1 MYSFRD
7 LCHHGKKRRRSAD
20 NTRGRSGCLKASL
33 FYLPTVG
40 SRAEIEAGMAGLRGD
55 LYQQMLREV
64 LEQARLAD
72 ELGYDSVSF
81 TEHHFH
87 IEGFELS
94 NNPVLLDLYI
104 ALQTKRIRVG
114 QLGIV
119 LPAANP
125 IRVAEDIAMLDHM
138 TGGRACA
145 GFARGYQRRWVDV
158 MAQQT
163 HGIHG
168 ALPHQHDEIDAA
180 NRAAFEECFQII
192 KKAWTEPLLSYQGK
206 YWKIPA
212 GETPWTLDATLRWGA
227 GVENGILKSVGV
239 VPKPVQKPYPPIF
252 QPFASSEKS
261 IRWCAKEG
269 VTAILPPMHAT
280 YEDNLHDVYGAVSGR
295 PRGQG
300 VGLLRDVIIAD
311 TDAEAVALW
320 KNSGVFSGR
329 AWFEP
334 FGFRKG
340 VMDPVTG
347 AAPTAEESVELGYA
361 LVGTVDTVARNLEKI
376 KRRLPVDWLFCYTYN
391 SLVPHAILMKSIE
404 RFWTQVLP
412 RVA

>member
-1 MYSFRD
+1 M
-7 LCHHGKKRRRSAD
+7 
-20 NTRGRSGCLKASL
+20 KASL

-40 SRAEIEAGMAGLRGD
+40 NRRDIEAGMAGLRGD

-64 LEQARLAD
+64 LEQVRLAD

-94 NNPVLLDLYI
+94 NNPVLLDLYF

-119 LPAANP
+119 LPASNP
-125 IRVAEDIAMLDHM
+125 IRVAEDIAMLDQM

-192 KKAWTEPLLSYQGK
+192 KQAWTEPMLSYQGK
-206 YWKIPA
+206 YWRIPA
-212 GETPWTLDATLRWGA
+212 GDTPWSLEATDKWGA

-239 VPKPVQKPYPPIF
+239 VPKPVQKPHPPIF
-252 QPFASSEKS
+252 QPFASSERS

-269 VTAILPPMHAT
+269 VTAILPPMHRIHEET
-280 YEDNLHDVYGAVSGR
+280 LFDVYAEVSGR

-300 VGLLRDVIIAD
+300 MGLLRDVIIAD
-311 TDAEAVALW
+311 SDEEAIRLW
-320 KNSGVFSGR
+320 KDSGIFSGR

-347 AAPTAEESVELGYA
+347 EAPSAEESVALGYA
-361 LVGTVDTVARNLEKI
+361 LVGTVDTVTRNLARI
-376 KRRLPVDWLFCYTYN
+376 KARLPVDWLFCYTYN
-391 SLVPHAILMKSIE
+391 SLVPHAVLMKSIE
-404 RFWTQVLP
+404 RFWTEVMP

>member
-1 MYSFRD
+1 V
-7 LCHHGKKRRRSAD
+7 
-20 NTRGRSGCLKASL
+20 KASL

-40 SRAEIEAGMAGLRGD
+40 NRREIEAGMAGLRGD

-64 LEQARLAD
+64 LEQVRLAD

-94 NNPVLLDLYI
+94 NNPVLLDLYFG
-104 ALQTKRIRVG
+104 LQTKRIRVG

-119 LPAANP
+119 LPASNP
-125 IRVAEDIAMLDHM
+125 IRVAEDIAMLDQM

-168 ALPHQHDEIDAA
+168 ALPHQHDAIDAA
-180 NRAAFEECFQII
+180 NRAAFEECFRII
-192 KKAWTEPLLSYQGK
+192 KQAWTEPMLSYQGK
-206 YWKIPA
+206 YWKIPP
-212 GETPWTLDATLRWGA
+212 GETPWTLEATQNWGA
-227 GVENGILKSVGV
+227 GIENGILKSVGV
-239 VPKPVQKPYPPIF
+239 VPKPVQKPHPPVF
-252 QPFASSEKS
+252 QPFASSETS

-280 YEDNLHDVYGAVSGR
+280 YEDNLFNVYAEVSGR

-300 VGLLRDVIIAD
+300 MGLLRDVIIAD
-311 TDAEAVALW
+311 TDAEAIALW
-320 KNSGVFSGR
+320 KDSGVFSGR

-347 AAPTAEESVELGYA
+347 AAPTAEESVERGYA
-361 LVGTVDTVARNLEKI
+361 LVGTVDTVTRNLERI
-376 KRRLPVDWLFCYTYN
+376 KKRLPVDWLFCYTYN

-404 RFWTQVLP
+404 RFWTEVMP

>member
-1 MYSFRD
+1 V
-7 LCHHGKKRRRSAD
+7 
-20 NTRGRSGCLKASL
+20 KASL

-40 SRAEIEAGMAGLRGD
+40 NRREIEAGMAGLRGD

-64 LEQARLAD
+64 LEQVRLAD

-94 NNPVLLDLYI
+94 NNPVLLDLYFG
-104 ALQTKRIRVG
+104 LQTKRIRVG

-119 LPAANP
+119 LPASNP
-125 IRVAEDIAMLDHM
+125 IRVAEDIAMLDQM

-168 ALPHQHDEIDAA
+168 ALPHQHDAIDAA
-180 NRAAFEECFQII
+180 NRAAFEECFRII
-192 KKAWTEPLLSYQGK
+192 KQAWTEPMLSYQGK
-206 YWKIPA
+206 YWKIPP
-212 GETPWTLDATLRWGA
+212 GETPWTLEATQNWGA
-227 GVENGILKSVGV
+227 GIENGILKSVGV
-239 VPKPVQKPYPPIF
+239 VPKPVQKPHPPVF
-252 QPFASSEKS
+252 QPFASSETS

-280 YEDNLHDVYGAVSGR
+280 LEDNLFNVYAEVSGR

-300 VGLLRDVIIAD
+300 MGLLRDVIIAD
-311 TDAEAVALW
+311 TDAEAIALW
-320 KNSGVFSGR
+320 KDSGVFSGR

-347 AAPTAEESVELGYA
+347 AAPTAEESVEKGYA
-361 LVGTVDTVARNLEKI
+361 LVGTVDTVARNLERI
-376 KRRLPVDWLFCYTYN
+376 KKRLPVDWLFCYTYN
-391 SLVPHAILMKSIE
+391 SLVPHAILMKSID
-404 RFWTQVLP
+404 RFWTQVMP